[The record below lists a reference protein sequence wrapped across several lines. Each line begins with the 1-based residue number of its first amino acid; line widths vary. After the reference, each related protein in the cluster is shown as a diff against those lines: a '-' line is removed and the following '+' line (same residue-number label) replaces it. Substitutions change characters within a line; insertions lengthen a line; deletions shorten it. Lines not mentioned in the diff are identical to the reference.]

1 MDNLNLHHLR
11 YFWAVAHEGNLTR
24 AAEKMNVSQSSL
36 SVQIKQLEDRLGHAL
51 FERSGRRLQLTEAGR
66 LVLDHADRIF
76 ATAEELMDSI
86 STQES
91 ARKTLRIGALST
103 LSRNFQIR
111 FLKPFLPRRDTE
123 VILISGNTSDLLSEL
138 AGLNLDLVLL
148 NQPAPSDGARPFIS
162 HKLSEQKISLIGTP
176 TRLRRQA
183 TLEELL
189 SEEPLILPPPGTGI
203 RTGFDAIIGR
213 IGIVPNI
220 AAEVDDMAM
229 IRLLARENAGLA
241 IIPPIVVMD
250 ELMNGTLAEVTILPE
265 VVENLYAITVDRRFP
280 NPLAMWML
288 RNFQEAEARH

>member
-1 MDNLNLHHLR
+1 MNNLNLHHLR

-36 SVQIKQLEDRLGHAL
+36 SVQVKQLEDRLGHAL
-51 FERSGRRLQLTEAGR
+51 FERNGRRLQLTEAGR
-66 LVLDHADRIF
+66 LALDHADRIF
-76 ATAEELMDSI
+76 ATAEELVDSI

-123 VILISGNTSDLLSEL
+123 VILIAGNTSDLLSEL

-162 HKLSEQKISLIGTP
+162 HKLSEQQISLIGTP
-176 TRLRRQA
+176 TRLQRQA
-183 TLEELL
+183 SLEELL

-213 IGIVPNI
+213 MGIIPNI

-250 ELMNGTLAEVTILPE
+250 ELMNGTLVEVTILPE
-265 VVENLYAITVDRRFP
+265 VVESFYAITVDRRFP
-280 NPLAMWML
+280 NPLAISML
-288 RNFQEAEARH
+288 RHFQEAEARR

>member
-76 ATAEELMDSI
+76 ATAEELVDSI

-183 TLEELL
+183 SLEELL

-250 ELMNGTLAEVTILPE
+250 ELMNGTLVEVTILPE
-265 VVENLYAITVDRRFP
+265 VVENFYAITVDRRFP
-280 NPLAMWML
+280 NPLAMSML
-288 RNFQEAEARH
+288 RHFQGAKARH

>member
-76 ATAEELMDSI
+76 ATAEELVDSI

-265 VVENLYAITVDRRFP
+265 VVENFYAITVDRRFP